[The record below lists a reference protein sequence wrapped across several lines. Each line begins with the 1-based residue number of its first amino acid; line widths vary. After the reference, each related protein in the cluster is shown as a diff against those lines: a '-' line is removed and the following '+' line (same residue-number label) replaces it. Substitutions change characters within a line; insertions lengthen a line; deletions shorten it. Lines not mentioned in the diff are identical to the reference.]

1 MSLSRAYFSR
11 ANRRGLLRTGAA
23 LSAAAAASAGLVM
36 PASALA
42 QSSGDSLLN
51 RVLDRG
57 TVLIGTGSTNP
68 PWHFEDENGELVGMD
83 IEMGRILAQALFED
97 RNKVE
102 FVVQAADARIPN
114 LASDKVDITI
124 QFMSVTR
131 DRAQLVAFT
140 IPYYREA
147 VTLMFPADSPYNSIA
162 DVQGKGITVSVL
174 QNVYAEDLVHRGV
187 PDAVVSQLDSNANTI
202 LAIDSGRADA
212 SLADYSTGRW
222 YAAQF
227 PDKYKFAPD
236 PWGTHSYAAAVK
248 QGDPT
253 WLGFVNTVFHSAM
266 TGLDFDAYRVPFE
279 TYFGDSLELP
289 SAGFPTEL
297 S

>member
-11 ANRRGLLRTGAA
+11 ANRRGLLRKGAA
-23 LSAAAAASAGLVM
+23 LSAVAAASAGLVA
-36 PASALA
+36 PARA

-51 RVLDRG
+51 QVLARG
-57 TVLIGTGSTNP
+57 TVLVGTGSTNP
-68 PWHFEDENGELVGMD
+68 PWHFEDENGTLVGMD
-83 IEMGRILAQALFED
+83 VEMGRILAQALFED
-97 RNKVE
+97 RNAVE

-114 LASDKVDITI
+114 LVSDKVDITI

-140 IPYYREA
+140 LPYYREA
-147 VTLMFPADSPYNSIA
+147 VTLMFPASSPYSTIA
-162 DVQGKGITVSVL
+162 EVQGKGINISVL

-187 PDAVVSQLDSNANTI
+187 PDAVVSQFDSNANTI

-212 SLADYSTGRW
+212 SLADYSTARW
-222 YAAQF
+222 FAAQF

-266 TGLDFDAYRVPFE
+266 TGLDFDSYREPFE
-279 TYFGDSLELP
+279 RYFGDELVLP

>member
-11 ANRRGLLRTGAA
+11 ANRRGLLRKGAA
-23 LSAAAAASAGLVM
+23 LSAAAAASAGLVA
-36 PASALA
+36 PALA
-42 QSSGDSLLN
+42 QSGGDSLLN
-51 RVLDRG
+51 RVLARG
-57 TVLIGTGSTNP
+57 TVLVGTGSTNP
-68 PWHFEDENGELVGMD
+68 PWHFEDENGDLVGMD
-83 IEMGRILAQALFED
+83 VEMGRILAQALFED
-97 RNKVE
+97 RNAVE

-114 LASDKVDITI
+114 LVTDKIDITI

-140 IPYYREA
+140 LPYYREA
-147 VTLMFPADSPYNSIA
+147 VTLMFPANSPYSTIA
-162 DVQGKGITVSVL
+162 EVQGKGINISVL

-187 PDAVVSQLDSNANTI
+187 PDAVVSQFDSNANTI

-212 SLADYSTGRW
+212 SLADYSTARW
-222 YAAQF
+222 FAAQF

-253 WLGFVNTVFHSAM
+253 WLGFVNTAFHSAM
-266 TGLDFDAYRVPFE
+266 TGLDFDSYREPFE
-279 TYFGDSLELP
+279 RYFGDELVLP
-289 SAGFPTEL
+289 PAGFPTEL